1 MVVSYDPLY
10 FCVVSFNFFFIFN
23 FIDLTSLSFFFFL
36 VSLAKGLS
44 ILFIFSKN
52 LQLLVS
58 LMFAIIF
65 FVSMSFISALVF
77 IISFLPLT
85 LGFACSSFSSCF
97 RCNVRLFIWDFLVS
111 WDKTVLLKTSL
122 LVQLLLYP
130 RNFGSLCFH
139 FHLSLGI
146 FYFFF
151 DFFSDPLIVL

>member
-1 MVVSYDPLY
+1 MILCISVLSV
-10 FCVVSFNFFFIFN
+10 
-23 FIDLTSLSFFFFL
+23 LTSFSFLILLIWLLSLFFFFL

>member
-1 MVVSYDPLY
+1 MILCISVLSV
-10 FCVVSFNFFFIFN
+10 
-23 FIDLTSLSFFFFL
+23 LTSFSFLILLIWLLSLFFFFL
-36 VSLAKGLS
+36 VIIAKCLS